1 MSVKSESHEQMM
13 KRFGEK
19 LQVLRERRR
28 LSLQQLADLLGVSK
42 SFIWKVEQGQ
52 KIPNI
57 AMLIKI
63 TDLFE
68 VASDRLIRDEL
79 ELDDTNSLNQK
90 ESAP

>member
-1 MSVKSESHEQMM
+1 MPVKSESHEQMM